1 MKNIE
6 EIKLMEIE
14 ALSEVENHIGTLLE
28 DLDVFRDYL
37 NKKEVKKL
45 DKCYRYLD
53 NLWEKIENMIAQIS
67 DADERNRDK

>member
-14 ALSEVENHIGTLLE
+14 TLSEVEDHIGALLE

>member
-6 EIKLMEIE
+6 KIKLMEIE